1 MFKKILSSIGI
12 GAAKVDLILDRN
24 SAVMGESI
32 QGKVVVTAGQVEQQI
47 GKIDVQLRIHSS
59 YTYDDQQ
66 RKVDQLIREVKITD
80 GFTLKP
86 GETKEYPVSF
96 VIPEFIPVSSINS
109 RYYFLTN
116 LDIQAALDHKDRDF
130 VHIYP
135 SGLLKNFMQAFQN
148 LGFEP
153 KGEGY
158 TGDYQIIDF
167 RPTRWLAGK
176 LDELVFQYQPAYT
189 QNAVSG
195 YFEIDKKNHGLG
207 GWLADEMDLDEKKGR
222 FQFSREDLATVDKAE
237 QTIRTF
243 IERYYNQLI

>member
-1 MFKKILSSIGI
+1 MFKKFLSSIGI
-12 GAAKVDLILDRN
+12 GAAKVDLMLDRD
-24 SAVMGESI
+24 SAAMGESI
-32 QGKVVVTAGQVEQQI
+32 EGKVVVTAGQVEQQI

-80 GFTLKP
+80 GFMLKP
-86 GETKEYPVSF
+86 GETKEYPFSC
-96 VIPEFIPVSSINS
+96 VIPEFIPVSSINT
-109 RYYFLTN
+109 RYSFLTN
-116 LDIQAALDHKDRDF
+116 LDIQAALDQQDRDP

-148 LGFEP
+148 LGFQP

-176 LDELVFQYQPAYT
+176 LDELVFQFQPAYT
-189 QNAVSG
+189 QNGISG
-195 YFEIDKKNHGLG
+195 FFEIDKKNQGLG
-207 GWLADEMDLDEKKGR
+207 GWLADELDLDEKKGR

-243 IERYYNQLI
+243 IDRYYNQLV

>member
-1 MFKKILSSIGI
+1 MFKKFLSSIGI
-12 GAAKVDLILDRN
+12 GAAKVDLVLNQD
-24 SAVMGESI
+24 SATMGDSI

-86 GETKEYPVSF
+86 GETKEYPFSC
-96 VIPEFIPVSSINS
+96 VIPEFIPVSSITT

-116 LDIQAALDHKDRDF
+116 LDIQAALDHQDRDA

-135 SGLLKNFMQAFQN
+135 SGLMKNFLQAFQN
-148 LGFEP
+148 LGFQP

-158 TGDYQIIDF
+158 TGDYQMIDF

-176 LDELVFQYQPAYT
+176 LDELVFQYQPART
-189 QNAVSG
+189 QNSISG
-195 YFEIDKKNHGLG
+195 FFEIDKKNHGLG

-222 FQFSREDLATVDKAE
+222 FHFNRDELATVDRAE
-237 QTIRTF
+237 QTIRAF
-243 IERYYNQLI
+243 IERYYNQLV